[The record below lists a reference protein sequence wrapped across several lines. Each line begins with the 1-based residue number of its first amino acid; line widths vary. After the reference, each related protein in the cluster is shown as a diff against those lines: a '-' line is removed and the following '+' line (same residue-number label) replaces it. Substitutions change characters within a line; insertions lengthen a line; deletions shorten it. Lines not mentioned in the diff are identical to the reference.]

1 MFHNLR
7 FWLVAALPVLILR
20 GPVESSSGQVMI
32 SSLTTEGIRGVLL
45 DIEGTTTPIA
55 FVHEVLFSYARS
67 QVRNFLTEHFGSAE
81 LLVDL
86 QQLREEHA
94 TDVKHGLQPPA
105 LGEGS
110 RDAELD
116 SLAEYVSWLIDR
128 DRKST
133 GLKSLQGKIWKQG
146 YSNGTLK
153 AELFTDVSPALER
166 WRQARLKISI
176 FSSGSSLAQKLLL
189 AHTEAGD
196 LTGFIDN
203 YFDTTVGSKTDAASY
218 RRIASALS
226 LPAQNVLFISDVV
239 PELDAAGAAGMHTL
253 LCVRPGNH
261 PQPFA
266 ERYQQ
271 IRDFDEIE
279 NQNLNK

>member
-1 MFHNLR
+1 MT
-7 FWLVAALPVLILR
+7 
-20 GPVESSSGQVMI
+20 
-32 SSLTTEGIRGVLL
+32 SSLATKGIRGVLL

-81 LLVDL
+81 LVADL

-94 TDVKHGLQPPA
+94 QDVKQNLQPPA
-105 LGEGS
+105 LVEIDGP
-110 RDAELD
+110 RAAEID
-116 SLAEYVSWLIDR
+116 SLGEYVSWLIDR
-128 DRKST
+128 DRKSK

-146 YSNGTLK
+146 YLDGTLK
-153 AELFTDVSPALER
+153 AELFPEVAPALER
-166 WRQARLKISI
+166 WRRAGLKISI
-176 FSSGSSLAQKLLL
+176 FSSGSSLAQQLLF

-203 YFDTTVGSKTDAASY
+203 YFDTTVGSKTDVESY
-218 RRIASALS
+218 RRIASALC
-226 LPAQNVLFISDVV
+226 LPAEEVLFISDVV
-239 PELDAAGAAGMHTL
+239 PELDAAGAAGMRTL

-261 PQPFA
+261 PQSLA

-271 IRDFDEIE
+271 IRDFDEI
-279 NQNLNK
+279 QN